1 MKSSPER
8 INLPVRRN
16 LLIKAAPVLL
26 WLIAI
31 FLPVLVGRHI
41 YLDTFIQEKASVS
54 TMGRNSLIT
63 RAHELETRLKAEEII
78 QQRLRLKHYAEL
90 YQQSFGQGVLPSP
103 ASFPLLT
110 AMPNL
115 KVEPDREIASFSA
128 AITGITGIAPVFIAG
143 LSQKPEHC
151 GLYIRKIDGVAGVSA
166 DEYRHEFASLWQ
178 IFNNCVETKE
188 QFTAKQMASCSF
200 FSRYMGIF
208 EFLNTKFWKLDSSFS
223 SRYRERLF
231 FVTVP
236 SSPATV
242 ENSFFII
249 GITASSQ
256 NFNLILQN
264 ACRDLS
270 DAEINLVSGRSKT
283 DNLPVLTETPDALS
297 LIIKLPEAFLTAFKP
312 GKQDRTAREAIKL
325 SLSIKAHLQAQQ
337 KHINRLNLAVFIF
350 LSVTLLLAVGTS
362 LGRLKLRASLAK
374 LVVAAFLVSMFLPI
388 SSLGWLT
395 AAESRNSQE
404 ASERIIQLVRQ
415 QMRQC
420 EIAFKLQSYRQQLL
434 ILYLGK
440 VISAMPAEKWGDYV
454 DRFFFKFDKSSI
466 QAHVSNFYLYSTELD
481 REFYR
486 GKHPEEKFRKNELP
500 RILSGAC
507 RKVLLNTGAFSHL
520 SESGRQKMAQLAD
533 FSAGVLEGIV
543 ENSFYNSLFSRPAEL
558 NQATLLARREP
569 LSILFIRRMQ
579 DILGML
585 CIERSFSL
593 TAQII
598 DELNARGSFKNK
610 FNLQG
615 HRVEIDFFL
624 ISNLSDDGLHA
635 RVHLFS
641 EENPRII
648 DTRTAAVLFSNS
660 DEVVIDNLHLFPP
673 HILLTDTLLNR
684 KIFAV
689 ARIHPLPAGTSSIA
703 GPFILTI
710 LVLTSCLA
718 LATGIS
724 RLILMPLPPF
734 LAALKEI
741 EHNRYD
747 WKLNLQTGDEFDKLA
762 NSINKMKVSLLER
775 KKMLQL
781 VSKTAAAAVK
791 SGEDTREKPK
801 RQPAVIL
808 VSDIR
813 SFTSISENYPA
824 EEVVDMLNQYFSL
837 MCPVIEEQGGYIDKL
852 IGDAIQAVFVG
863 NDLKQQVISACKA
876 ALLMRKHL
884 EAFNTD
890 RSNKGLFKINNG
902 IGIASGIVTTGLTG
916 SRTGKLEAAVFGD
929 PLQKAALLESYSRHA
944 TQTFV
949 IIDEESYLLIAELA
963 KTGCFSIETP
973 EAGETTVVREL
984 YDIYF

>member
-1 MKSSPER
+1 MKSLPER
-8 INLPVRRN
+8 IKLPVRRN
-16 LLIKAAPVLL
+16 LLIKAAPALL

-41 YLDTFIQEKASVS
+41 YLDTFIQEKARVS
-54 TMGRNSLIT
+54 TKSRNSLMT
-63 RAHELETRLKAEEII
+63 RAHELESKLKAEEII
-78 QQRLRLKHYAEL
+78 QQRLQVKDYARQ
-90 YQQSFGQGVLPSP
+90 YQQHSGQGVSPIP

-110 AMPNL
+110 AMPAL
-115 KVEPDREIASFSA
+115 KVDPDKEIASFSA
-128 AITGITGIAPVFIAG
+128 VIKDITGIEPVFIAG

-151 GLYIRKIDGVAGVSA
+151 GLYIREIAGVDGGGA
-166 DEYRHEFASLWQ
+166 DEYRQEFASLWR
-178 IFNNCVETKE
+178 ILNNCAKTKE
-188 QFTAKQMASCSF
+188 QFTAKQMASFSF
-200 FSRYMGIF
+200 FSQFMGIF
-208 EFLNTKFWKLDSSFS
+208 EFLNTELWKLDSSFS
-223 SRYRERLF
+223 NRYRERLF
-231 FVTVP
+231 FLTMP
-236 SSPATV
+236 SSSTTG
-242 ENSFFII
+242 EKSFFIV

-270 DAEINLVSGRSKT
+270 NAEINLASGRSKAV
-283 DNLPVLTETPDALS
+283 DLPVLTETSDVLS
-297 LIIKLPEAFLTAFKP
+297 LTIKLPEAFLTAFKP
-312 GKQDRTAREAIKL
+312 GKQDRSAREVIKL
-325 SLSIKAHLQAQQ
+325 SLSIKTHLQFQQ
-337 KHINRLNLAVFIF
+337 KHINQLNLAVFMF
-350 LSVTLLLAVGTS
+350 LSATLLLAVGTS

-374 LVVAAFLVSMFLPI
+374 LIIAAFLVSMFLPI
-388 SSLGWLT
+388 SSLAWLA
-395 AAESRNSQE
+395 AAESRATQE
-404 ASERIIQLVRQ
+404 AAAEKIIQLVRQ
-415 QMRQC
+415 QIRQC

-434 ILYLGK
+434 MLYLGK
-440 VISAMPAEKWGDYV
+440 VISGMPAEKWGDYV

-481 REFYR
+481 HEFYR
-486 GKHPEEKFRKNELP
+486 GKHPEEKFRRNELP

-507 RKVLLNTGAFSHL
+507 RKVLLNTGAFDHL

-533 FSAGVLEGIV
+533 FSSGVLEGLV
-543 ENSFYNSLFSRPAEL
+543 ENSFYNNLFSRPAEL

-569 LSILFIRRMQ
+569 LSILFIRRLQKM
-579 DILGML
+579 LGML
-585 CIERSFSL
+585 CLERSFSL

-610 FNLQG
+610 FNLHG
-615 HRVEIDFFL
+615 HRVETDFFM
-624 ISNLSDDGLHA
+624 ISNLSDGGLHA

-641 EENPRII
+641 DENPRII
-648 DTRTAAVLFSNS
+648 DTKAAAVLFSNS
-660 DEVVIDNLHLFPP
+660 DSVVIDNMHLSPP

-689 ARIHPLPAGTSSIA
+689 TRIHALPAGTSSIA
-703 GPFILTI
+703 GPLILTI

-781 VSKTAAAAVK
+781 VSQTAAAAVK

-813 SFTSISENYPA
+813 GFTSISENNPA

-837 MCPVIEEQGGYIDKL
+837 MCPAIEEQGGYIDKL

-863 NDLKQQVISACKA
+863 NDPQQQVISASKA
-876 ALLMRKHL
+876 ALEMRKRL
-884 EAFNTD
+884 KSFNAG
-890 RSNKGLFKINNG
+890 RSSQGLFEINNG

-916 SRTGKLEAAVFGD
+916 SRTGKLEAAVLGD
-929 PLQKAALLESYSRHA
+929 PLQKAALLESYSRYA

-949 IIDEESYLLIAELA
+949 IIDEESYLLVAGHA
-963 KTGCFSIETP
+963 KTGYLSIETS
-973 EAGETTVVREL
+973 EGSETTVVREL
-984 YDIYF
+984 YDI